1 MIREGTWAR
10 HVQLKNMA
18 RARMPGANGPYQQ
31 RVKDYD
37 DQEYLGNITIGTPE
51 QEFRVVL
58 DTGSANLWVPDV
70 SCGRGGGGGGGN
82 CEAFECIIQRF
93 LGRDTVRFG
102 SPGTDQLVVPRCT
115 FGQATKLA
123 PFFAGQPI
131 DGILGLAFKSIAVDG
146 VTPPFIEAIQQGL
159 VDQPVFTVFMKRVG
173 DQVNV
178 DGGVFTY
185 GGIDTTNCGRIIAW
199 EPLSS
204 ATYWQFT
211 VSTRAEL
218 NVKSSSPD

>member
-1 MIREGTWAR
+1 M
-10 HVQLKNMA
+10 
-18 RARMPGANGPYQQ
+18 
-31 RVKDYD
+31 
-37 DQEYLGNITIGTPE
+37 YLQGNDCPPE
-51 QEFRVVL
+51 LQDFQYG
-58 DTGSANLWVPDV
+58 TGSA
-70 SCGRGGGGGGGN
+70 SG
-82 CEAFECIIQRF
+82 F

-159 VDQPVFTVFMKRVG
+159 VDEPVFTVFMKHVG

-199 EPLSS
+199 ERLSS

-211 VSTRAEL
+211 VSTWPEL
-218 NVKSSSPD
+218 VVEVQKPKQNSS